1 MLTGSDDNSS
11 EDVQVEQILEE
22 LLGKDIIIQGLT
34 DSLYAKGA
42 LDYEEEEDE
51 EKMYTNNAQI

>member
-1 MLTGSDDNSS
+1 
-11 EDVQVEQILEE
+11 